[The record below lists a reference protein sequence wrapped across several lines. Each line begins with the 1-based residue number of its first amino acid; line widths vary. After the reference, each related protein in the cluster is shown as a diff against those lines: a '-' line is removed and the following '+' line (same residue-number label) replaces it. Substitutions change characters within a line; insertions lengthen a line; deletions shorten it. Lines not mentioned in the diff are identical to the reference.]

1 MVAALPCELVG
12 LLGSA
17 LALRLVELRAV
28 RLWELARL
36 ALELNGLEAL
46 LAGLDASCSSCNIKR
61 QVLAD
66 KTKLQQLYTHS
77 FTRSLTYWMPS
88 TLPETD

>member
-1 MVAALPCELVG
+1 MG

-36 ALELNGLEAL
+36 ALELNGLETL

-66 KTKLQQLYTHS
+66 KTKLQHFVHS
-77 FTRSLTYWMPS
+77 LIHSLTHILDAS
-88 TLPETD
+88 NTSVN